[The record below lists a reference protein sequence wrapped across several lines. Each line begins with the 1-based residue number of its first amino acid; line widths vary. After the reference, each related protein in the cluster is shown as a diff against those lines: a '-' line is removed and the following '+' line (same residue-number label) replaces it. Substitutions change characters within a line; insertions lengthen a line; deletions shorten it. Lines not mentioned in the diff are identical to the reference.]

1 MTCKK
6 LYILFFLFAILVS
19 CNEDVE
25 QQAQLDMTLCLPA
38 NEVVHRAG
46 GPRRVMGDPG
56 TSEQFDLPK
65 YVYIFVLKQEG
76 DTWSIWRKEE
86 RTLADA
92 EWKRTRYGGQNATRG
107 DSIFKY
113 NEKIRYFL
121 VGEKV
126 KGRIY
131 AICSN
136 KKLTFNPSFGSISN
150 LDEVLGLK
158 FSTADSIQENLQN
171 IYSTPYDYERNGSY
185 YCSYDCM
192 AGNTYTIDMLLYH
205 VAAKVDIK
213 WNVAEEKRIDKVTPA
228 NGVRLTYMEARRL
241 FNGDAYCFKPMRN
254 ELADPVGDEGYAIEN
269 IVTPT
274 DEGLWW
280 EGREYFY
287 TIPYTVE
294 GDEDY
299 FPLQMKMGT
308 NGTKGTAQYEP
319 TLKLEIDTSSVF
331 VPWLRA
337 NFNISAPLPIDS
349 PTKTVNN

>member
-1 MTCKK
+1 M
-6 LYILFFLFAILVS
+6 A
-19 CNEDVE
+19 E
-25 QQAQLDMTLCLPA
+25 LDMSLCLPA

-76 DTWSIWRKEE
+76 DTWSVWRKEQ
-86 RTLADA
+86 RTLTDAD
-92 EWKRTRYGGQNATRG
+92 WRRTRYSGQNATRG

-121 VGEKV
+121 VGEKI

-136 KKLTFNPSFGSISN
+136 KKLTFDSSIASIDN
-150 LDEVLGLK
+150 LDKVLGLK
-158 FSTADSIQENLQN
+158 FSTAPDSIQENLHN
-171 IYSTPYDYERNGSY
+171 IYSTPYNYERNGSY
-185 YCSYDCM
+185 YCSFDCM

-213 WNVAEEKRIDKVTPA
+213 WNVPEDKRIDRVTPA
-228 NGVRLTYMEARRL
+228 NGVRLTYMEARYL
-241 FNGDAYCFKPMRN
+241 FNGNAYCFQPMRN
-254 ELADPVGDEGYAIEN
+254 TMPSKLTGGYAIED

-280 EGREYFY
+280 EGRDYFY
-287 TIPYTVE
+287 TIPYTVTGE
-294 GDEDY
+294 PDY

-308 NGTKGTAQYEP
+308 NGTKATAEYTP
-319 TLKLEIDTSSVF
+319 TLKLQIDTSSVF

-337 NFNISAPLPIDS
+337 NFNISAPLPNAS
-349 PTKTVNN
+349 PEKIVNN

>member
-1 MTCKK
+1 M
-6 LYILFFLFAILVS
+6 FFLFAILVS

-25 QQAQLDMTLCLPA
+25 QQAELDMSLCIPA

-76 DTWSIWRKEE
+76 DVWSVWRKEE
-86 RTLADA
+86 RTLTDAD
-92 EWKRTRYGGQNATRG
+92 WKRTRYGGQNATRG

-113 NEKIRYFL
+113 NEKIRYYL
-121 VGEKV
+121 VGEKI

-136 KKLTFNPSFGSISN
+136 KKLTFYPSFGSISN

-158 FSTADSIQENLQN
+158 FSTAPDSIQENLHN
-171 IYSTPYDYERNGSY
+171 IYSTPYNYERSGSY
-185 YCSYDCM
+185 YCSFDCM
-192 AGNTYTIDMLLYH
+192 AGNTAVVDMLLYH

-213 WNVAEEKRIDKVTPA
+213 WNVAEEKRIDRVTPA

-241 FNGDAYCFKPMRN
+241 FNGNAYCFKPMCN
-254 ELADPVGDEGYAIEN
+254 TMAELPTSGYAIKN

-280 EGREYFY
+280 EGRSYFY
-287 TIPYTVE
+287 TIPYTTE
-294 GDEDY
+294 ESGKENY
-299 FPLQMKMGT
+299 FPLQMLMVT
-308 NGTKGTAQYEP
+308 NDSGNEYKP
-319 TLKLEIDTSSVF
+319 TIYMQIDKTSPF